1 MQGIKWLRRKYEGP
15 PDIGEADA
23 AEGGEAKAGAAGDGA
38 GEEDPDALVLPGDE
52 DGAGGEEEGGGG
64 GGAASDKVVARQ
76 AFHVIQLSFRN
87 WTRTVTNAISMG
99 ECVIIENVGEDID
112 ATLDPILSR
121 AIYKKGRS
129 MYVRFGGEEIEYDP
143 KFQLYLLTKLSNPHY
158 KPEIAAQCTLINFVA
173 TESGLEE
180 QLLAKMVS
188 KEKPELEKTK
198 ADLMDTFNR
207 YKIEL
212 LGLEND
218 LLERLANAPE
228 DILSDIPLI
237 EGLEATKK
245 AVKEINEA
253 VEVGKVTEKQVR
265 V

>member
-15 PDIGEADA
+15 PDIGGADA
-23 AEGGEAKAGAAGDGA
+23 AEGGEAKAGGAGNGA
-38 GEEDPDALVLPGDE
+38 GEEDPNALVLPGDE
-52 DGAGGEEEGGGG
+52 DGAGEEGGEE
-64 GGAASDKVVARQ
+64 AEKVVARQ

-228 DILSDIPLI
+228 GTRNNLL
-237 EGLEATKK
+237 LLL
-245 AVKEINEA
+245 
-253 VEVGKVTEKQVR
+253 
-265 V
+265 